1 MTGRYI
7 TLDKDDS
14 DEACSL
20 RYRRGV
26 GYRAA
31 HLRAPGPD
39 GARRR
44 GRGLQRRRRRACRQL
59 RGWLQV
65 TDIRQALSRERTRN
79 IAGAVVVAAIVAV
92 IIAESWSGLPVTGSV
107 ILGFLIT
114 GVALG
119 SIYGVAAQ
127 GLVVT
132 YSTSGVFNFAQGA
145 IGMFLAYVYWDF
157 RVDIGL
163 PTIVGILLTVLV
175 AAPLMGVLIERGIMR
190 YLTDSPIVAQLVVTI
205 GLMLGLMG
213 LAASLW
219 NPNTTH
225 TIPTFFGTSGFNI
238 GSTFLPYYR
247 LITIATGIAVGL
259 LLRFLLYHTRLGIAM
274 RAVVDNRDLTV
285 LNGARPASATMTA
298 WALGSSMA
306 ALAGIFLAE
315 ELSTLDPGTLTL
327 FIVDAF
333 AAAII
338 ARLRS
343 LPMAYVGGLIIGLT
357 LSFQESFLN
366 WSGRWTSAASAIPA
380 ALLFIA
386 VLFVKDARIK
396 GRSKPRQMADRIP
409 STRNALLGFA
419 ALIVVCAIFAA
430 TLSRTNQREVT
441 LIVLTAFVLLSL
453 VPLTGWANQISL
465 AQITLVGCGAFAM
478 VEWGFNGNVLSL
490 LIAAAFAVPIG
501 VIMAGPAIRLQGIYL
516 ALATMAFARLA
527 EFLFFDQPHVF
538 GNGNRPVPNL
548 SVFGLQVENPF
559 HFLGIS
565 FAQDAGFLIFAAILF
580 SVVGLI
586 VIAVQRRSFGRRLV
600 ALRDSPD
607 AASMLGMSLTLTK
620 LGVFMFS
627 AAIAGLAGGLFAFYY
642 TSVGTTDF
650 QLTAGLPYLL
660 LLVVGGASVVGG
672 AVVGAIFLVQF
683 AWLNQAFPDNTF
695 LTWFA
700 NLGPGLIGIGIGRNP
715 EGIWEHEVQNVAKL
729 RRRLGL
735 GKPAAET
742 VAAATGLSEARER
755 TRLPSPAARVNTD
768 RPAVE
773 LQDVSVRFG
782 GLLAVN
788 NVSIDLQDGQIIGL
802 IGPNGAGKTTLF
814 NVATGM
820 QEPNAGRVIVDGKDV
835 TGARPHQFARLG
847 LARTFQRLEVF
858 GSLSVRDNIRVAAD
872 LHRRRWARSGAG
884 SPDVITETII
894 EHLGLQAVADTR
906 TELLPTGT
914 ARLVE
919 VARALATQP
928 RVLLLDEPSSG
939 LSASETETFATLLRG
954 LASTGIAILVVE
966 HDMGFIMNLCHHIVV
981 LDAGQ
986 VIATG
991 TPAEVQTDP
1000 KVLEAYLGTGAE
1012 AERSPA
1018 LDGAVADGA
1027 AAAEPNGI
1035 RPVARVTE
1043 PAGPAQSRSA
1053 QPGPEADRPVAL
1065 QLDGVFAGY
1074 GGIDVLE
1081 DISLTVRAG
1090 QVCAVLGPNGAGKST
1105 ALKVLSGQLAPTKGT
1120 ASINGQPI
1128 AGVPTE
1134 RLVRGGLCVIPE
1146 GRGVFPNLTVTENL
1160 KMGSFAGTSYADIL
1174 ERSFQHFPRLAE
1186 RRTQLAGKLSG
1197 GEQQMLSMARAL
1209 AVNPSILL
1217 IDELSM
1223 GLAPKIVE
1231 ELYEVLAGIARQGL
1245 TILVVEQFA
1254 AEVLKVA
1261 DSGALLING
1270 RITYHGAPD
1279 VVGDMISSAYLGG
1292 EHAAPAPERVR
1303 EASGPVT
1310 AS

>member
-1 MTGRYI
+1 M
-7 TLDKDDS
+7 
-14 DEACSL
+14 
-20 RYRRGV
+20 
-26 GYRAA
+26 
-31 HLRAPGPD
+31 
-39 GARRR
+39 
-44 GRGLQRRRRRACRQL
+44 
-59 RGWLQV
+59 
-65 TDIRQALSRERTRN
+65 TDIRQALSRERTRTY
-79 IAGAVVVAAIVAV
+79 AGALVVAAIVAV
-92 IIAESWSGLPVTGSV
+92 IIQQSWSGLPVTGSS
-107 ILGFLIT
+107 ILGFILT
-114 GVALG
+114 GIALG

-132 YSTSGVFNFAQGA
+132 YATSGVFNFAQGA
-145 IGMFLAYVYWDF
+145 IGMFLAFVYWEF

-175 AAPLMGVLIERGIMR
+175 AAPIMGVLIERGIMR

-213 LAASLW
+213 LAASVW
-219 NPNTTH
+219 NPNTSH
-225 TIPTFFGTSGFNI
+225 TIPTFFGSSGFNI

-247 LITIATGIAVGL
+247 VVTIATGIAVGL
-259 LLRFLLYHTRLGIAM
+259 LLRFLLYYTRLGVTM
-274 RAVVDNRDLTV
+274 RAVVDNRELTV

-306 ALAGIFLAE
+306 ALAGIFLSE

-357 LSFQESFLN
+357 ISFQENFLS
-366 WSGRWTSAASAIPA
+366 WTGRWTSAPQAIPA

-396 GRSKPRQMADRIP
+396 GRSKPRKTADRIP
-409 STRNALLGFA
+409 ATRNALLGFA
-419 ALIVVCAIFAA
+419 ALIVIAAVCAA
-430 TLSRTNQREVT
+430 TLDRTNLRMVT
-441 LIVLTAFVLLSL
+441 LIVLTAFVMLSL

-465 AQITLVGCGAFAM
+465 AQITLVGFGAFAM
-478 VEWGFNGNVLSL
+478 VEWGFNGNVLGL
-490 LIAAAFAVPIG
+490 LIAAAFTVPVG
-501 VIMAGPAIRLQGIYL
+501 MIMAGPAIRLQGIYL

-538 GNGNRPVPNL
+538 GNGNLQVPPL

-559 HFLGIS
+559 SFLGIS
-565 FAQDAGFLIFAAILF
+565 FAQGAGFLIFTTIMF

-627 AAIAGLAGGLFAFYY
+627 AAIGLAGGLFAFYY

-660 LLVVGGASVVGG
+660 LLVVGGVSVVGG
-672 AVVGAIFLVQF
+672 AVVGAILLVQF

-700 NLGPGLIGIGIGRNP
+700 NLGPGLIGIGVGRNP
-715 EGIWEHEVQNVAKL
+715 EGIWEHEVQNIAKL
-729 RRRLGL
+729 RRRLTGA
-735 GKPAAET
+735 KPAPERAAET
-742 VAAATGLSEARER
+742 TGLSEVREL
-755 TRLPSPAARVNTD
+755 TRLPAPAARANTD

-773 LQDVSVRFG
+773 LRDVSVRFG

-788 NVSIDLQDGQIIGL
+788 KVSLDLQDGQIIGL

-820 QEPNAGRVIVDGKDV
+820 QEPNQGRIFVDGRDV
-835 TGARPHQFARLG
+835 TGARPNQFARLG

-872 LHRRRWARSGAG
+872 LHRRRWARTGAG
-884 SPDVITETII
+884 RPDVIAETII

-906 TELLPTGT
+906 AELLPTGT

-939 LSASETETFATLLRG
+939 LSASETETFAALLRG

-991 TPAEVQTDP
+991 TPAEVQVDP
-1000 KVLEAYLGTGAE
+1000 RVLEAYLGTGGEE
-1012 AERSPA
+1012 AGRPA
-1018 LDGAVADGA
+1018 LAEGTVAS
-1027 AAAEPNGI
+1027 EPAGT
-1035 RPVARVTE
+1035 RPVALVTE
-1043 PAGPAQSRSA
+1043 PAGTARSRGQRRTCLSRS
-1053 QPGPEADRPVAL
+1053 R
-1065 QLDGVFAGY
+1065 
-1074 GGIDVLE
+1074 
-1081 DISLTVRAG
+1081 
-1090 QVCAVLGPNGAGKST
+1090 ST
-1105 ALKVLSGQLAPTKGT
+1105 ACPRAT
-1120 ASINGQPI
+1120 AAS
-1128 AGVPTE
+1128 T
-1134 RLVRGGLCVIPE
+1134 CC
-1146 GRGVFPNLTVTENL
+1146 
-1160 KMGSFAGTSYADIL
+1160 GTSA
-1174 ERSFQHFPRLAE
+1174 
-1186 RRTQLAGKLSG
+1186 
-1197 GEQQMLSMARAL
+1197 
-1209 AVNPSILL
+1209 
-1217 IDELSM
+1217 
-1223 GLAPKIVE
+1223 
-1231 ELYEVLAGIARQGL
+1231 
-1245 TILVVEQFA
+1245 
-1254 AEVLKVA
+1254 
-1261 DSGALLING
+1261 
-1270 RITYHGAPD
+1270 
-1279 VVGDMISSAYLGG
+1279 
-1292 EHAAPAPERVR
+1292 
-1303 EASGPVT
+1303 
-1310 AS
+1310 

>member
-1 MTGRYI
+1 M
-7 TLDKDDS
+7 
-14 DEACSL
+14 
-20 RYRRGV
+20 
-26 GYRAA
+26 
-31 HLRAPGPD
+31 
-39 GARRR
+39 
-44 GRGLQRRRRRACRQL
+44 
-59 RGWLQV
+59 
-65 TDIRQALSRERTRN
+65 TDIRQVLFRERTRN
-79 IAGAVVVAAIVAV
+79 IAGVVIVAAIVAV
-92 IIAESWSGLPVTGSV
+92 IIQQSWSGLPVTGSS
-107 ILGFLIT
+107 ILGFVIT

-132 YSTSGVFNFAQGA
+132 YATSGVFNFAQGA
-145 IGMFLAYVYWDF
+145 IGMFLAFVYWEF

-190 YLTDSPIVAQLVVTI
+190 FLTNSPIVAQLVVTI
-205 GLMLGLMG
+205 GLMVGLMG
-213 LAASLW
+213 LAASVW
-219 NPNTTH
+219 NPITPH
-225 TIPTFFGTSGFNI
+225 TIPTFFGTSGFHI
-238 GSTFLPYYR
+238 GSTFMPYYR
-247 LITIATGIAVGL
+247 VVTIATGIAIGL
-259 LLRFLLYHTRLGIAM
+259 LLRFLLYHTRLGITM

-306 ALAGIFLAE
+306 ALAGIFLSE
-315 ELSTLDPGTLTL
+315 ELSALDPSTLTL

-357 LSFQESFLN
+357 LSFQENFLS
-366 WSGRWTSAASAIPA
+366 WTGRWTSAPQAIPA

-386 VLFVKDARIK
+386 VLFIKDARIK
-396 GRSKPRQMADRIP
+396 GRSKPRQTADRIP
-409 STRNALLGFA
+409 STRNTLLGFG
-419 ALIVVCAIFAA
+419 ALILICVVCAA
-430 TLSRTNQREVT
+430 TLSRPNLREVI
-441 LIVLTAFVLLSL
+441 LIVLTAFVMLSL

-490 LIAAAFAVPIG
+490 LVAAAFAVPIG
-501 VIMAGPAIRLQGIYL
+501 MIMAGPAIRLQGIYL

-527 EFLFFDQPHVF
+527 EFLFFDQPTVF
-538 GNGNRPVPNL
+538 GNGNRQVTPL
-548 SVFGLQVENPF
+548 SVFGLHVQNPF

-580 SVVGLI
+580 SIVGLI
-586 VIAVQRRSFGRRLV
+586 VIAVQRRAFGRRLV

-642 TSVGTTDF
+642 SSVGTSDF
-650 QLTAGLPYLL
+650 QLTVGLPYLL
-660 LLVVGGASVVGG
+660 LLVVGGVSVVGG
-672 AVVGAIFLVQF
+672 TVVGGIILVQF
-683 AWLNQAFPDNTF
+683 AWFNQAFPDNTF
-695 LTWFA
+695 LTWFS
-700 NLGPGLIGIGIGRNP
+700 NLGPGLMGIGIGTNP
-715 EGIWEHEVQNVAKL
+715 DGVWEQNVQSVAKL
-729 RRRLGL
+729 RNRLRGR
-735 GKPAAET
+735 GQAVQPGTAAKPT
-742 VAAATGLSEARER
+742 LSEVREL
-755 TRLPSPAARVNTD
+755 TRLPSPAPRANTD
-768 RPAVE
+768 RPAAE
-773 LQDVSVRFG
+773 LRDVTVRFG
-782 GLLAVN
+782 GLTAVSK
-788 NVSIDLQDGQIIGL
+788 VSLDLQDGQIIGL

-820 QEPNAGRVIVDGKDV
+820 QEPNAGRILVDGKDV

-858 GSLSVRDNIRVAAD
+858 GSLTVRDNIRVAAE
-872 LHRRRWARSGAG
+872 LHRRRWARTGAG
-884 SPDVITETII
+884 RPDVITETII
-894 EHLGLQAVADTR
+894 EHLGLQAVASTR
-906 TELLPTGT
+906 AELLPTGT

-991 TPAEVQTDP
+991 TPAEVQADP
-1000 KVLEAYLGTGAE
+1000 KVLEAYLGTGAGE
-1012 AERSPA
+1012 AAPLSAAGGATAPA
-1018 LDGAVADGA
+1018 A
-1027 AAAEPNGI
+1027 
-1035 RPVARVTE
+1035 RPVALVTE
-1043 PAGPAQSRSA
+1043 PARPAEGR
-1053 QPGPEADRPVAL
+1053 PEPDVPAAI
-1065 QLDGVFAGY
+1065 QLDGVSAGY
-1074 GGIDVLE
+1074 GGIDVLQ
-1081 DISLTVRAG
+1081 DISLTVPAG
-1090 QVCAVLGPNGAGKST
+1090 GVCAVLGPNGAGKST
-1105 ALKVLSGQLAPTKGT
+1105 ALKVMSGQLTPTKGT
-1120 ASINGQPI
+1120 ASIHGRPI
-1128 AGVPTE
+1128 TGVPTE
-1134 RLVRGGLCVIPE
+1134 RLVRDGLCVVPE
-1146 GRGVFPNLTVTENL
+1146 GRGIFPNLTVTENL
-1160 KMGSFAGTSYADIL
+1160 KMATFAGASYNDIL
-1174 ERSFQHFPRLAE
+1174 EKSFAQFPRLAE
-1186 RRTQLAGKLSG
+1186 RRNQVAGKLSG
-1197 GEQQMLSMARAL
+1197 GEQQMVSMARAL
-1209 AVNPSILL
+1209 AVNPSVLL
-1217 IDELSM
+1217 VDELSM
-1223 GLAPKIVE
+1223 GLAPKVVE

-1270 RITYHGAPD
+1270 RITYHGTPD
-1279 VVGDMISSAYLGG
+1279 VVGDMVSSAYLGG
-1292 EHAAPAPERVR
+1292 EHAASAPAPERVL
-1303 EASGPVT
+1303 EGQ
-1310 AS
+1310 

>member
-1 MTGRYI
+1 
-7 TLDKDDS
+7 
-14 DEACSL
+14 
-20 RYRRGV
+20 
-26 GYRAA
+26 
-31 HLRAPGPD
+31 
-39 GARRR
+39 
-44 GRGLQRRRRRACRQL
+44 
-59 RGWLQV
+59 V
-65 TDIRQALSRERTRN
+65 TDIRQVLSRERTRTV
-79 IAGAVVVAAIVAV
+79 AGALVVAAIVAV
-92 IIAESWSGLPVTGSV
+92 IIQQSWSGLPVTGSS

-132 YSTSGVFNFAQGA
+132 YATSGVFNFAQGA
-145 IGMFLAYVYWDF
+145 IGMFLAFVYWEF

-175 AAPLMGVLIERGIMR
+175 AAPLMGILIERGIMR
-190 YLTDSPIVAQLVVTI
+190 YLTNSPIVAQLVVTI
-205 GLMLGLMG
+205 GLMLALMG
-213 LAASLW
+213 LAASIW
-219 NPNTTH
+219 NPNTPH

-238 GSTFLPYYR
+238 GSTFMPYYR
-247 LITIATGIAVGL
+247 VVTIATGIAIGL
-259 LLRFLLYHTRLGIAM
+259 LLRFLLYHTRLGITM

-315 ELSTLDPGTLTL
+315 ELSALDPSTLTL

-357 LSFQESFLN
+357 LSFQENFLS
-366 WSGRWTSAASAIPA
+366 WTGRWTSAPQAIPA

-386 VLFVKDARIK
+386 VLFIKDTRIK
-396 GRSKPRQMADRIP
+396 GRSKPRQTADRIP
-409 STRNALLGFA
+409 STRNALLGFGVLIA
-419 ALIVVCAIFAA
+419 IALVLSA
-430 TLSRTNQREVT
+430 TLGRTNLREVI
-441 LIVLTAFVLLSL
+441 LIVLSAFVMLSL

-478 VEWGFNGNVLSL
+478 VEWGFNGNVLGL
-490 LIAAAFAVPIG
+490 LVAAAFAVPSG
-501 VIMAGPAIRLQGIYL
+501 LIMAGPAIRLQGIYL

-527 EFLFFDQPHVF
+527 EFLFFDQPTVF
-538 GNGNRPVPNL
+538 GNGNRQVPSL

-559 HFLGIS
+559 HFIGIS
-565 FAQDAGFLIFAAILF
+565 FAQGAGFLIFVTIMF
-580 SVVGLI
+580 SIVGMI
-586 VIAVQRRSFGRRLV
+586 VILVQGRSFGRRLV

-620 LGVFMFS
+620 MGVFMFS
-627 AAIAGLAGGLFAFYY
+627 AAIAGLAGGLFAIYY
-642 TSVGTTDF
+642 GSVGTSDF
-650 QLTAGLPYLL
+650 QLTVGLPYVL

-672 AVVGAIFLVQF
+672 TIVGGILLVQF
-683 AWLNQAFPDNTF
+683 SWLNQAFPDNTF

-700 NLGPGLIGIGIGRNP
+700 NLGPGLMGIGIGQHP
-715 EGIWEHEVQNVAKL
+715 EGLWEQSVQGISRLL
-729 RRRLGL
+729 RRLAGRAKTSQAGPRRTA
-735 GKPAAET
+735 GSPT
-742 VAAATGLSEARER
+742 LSEVREL
-755 TRLPSPAARVNTD
+755 TRLPSPVPRSAPD
-768 RPAVE
+768 RPAAE
-773 LQDVSVRFG
+773 LRDVTVRFG
-782 GLLAVN
+782 GLTAVN
-788 NVSIDLQDGQIIGL
+788 KVSLDLRDGQIIGL

-820 QEPNAGRVIVDGKDV
+820 QEPNQGRIFVDGKDV

-872 LHRRRWARSGAG
+872 LHRRRWARTGAG
-884 SPDVITETII
+884 SPGAITDTII

-939 LSASETETFATLLRG
+939 LSASETDTFATLLRG

-966 HDMGFIMNLCHHIVV
+966 HDMGFIMNLCDHIVV
-981 LDAGQ
+981 LDAGS

-991 TPAEVQTDP
+991 TPAYVQSDP

-1012 AERSPA
+1012 EAARPSAAGGTPA
-1018 LDGAVADGA
+1018 AVPVGAG
-1027 AAAEPNGI
+1027 
-1035 RPVARVTE
+1035 PVALVTE
-1043 PAGPAQSRSA
+1043 PAGPPAVR
-1053 QPGPEADRPVAL
+1053 PESDRPAAV
-1065 QLDGVFAGY
+1065 QLDGVSAGY
-1074 GGIDVLE
+1074 GGIDVLQ
-1081 DISLTVRAG
+1081 DISLTVRSG
-1090 QVCAVLGPNGAGKST
+1090 EVCAVLGPNGAGKST
-1105 ALKVLSGQLAPTKGT
+1105 ALKVMSGQLATTKGT

-1128 AGVPTE
+1128 TGVATG
-1134 RLVRGGLCVIPE
+1134 RLVRGGLCVVPE
-1146 GRGVFPNLTVTENL
+1146 GRGIFPNLTVTENL
-1160 KMGSFAGTSYADIL
+1160 KMASFSGASYSDIL
-1174 ERSFQHFPRLAE
+1174 EKSFAQFPRLAE
-1186 RRTQLAGKLSG
+1186 RRNQLAGKLSG
-1197 GEQQMLSMARAL
+1197 GEQQMVSMARAI
-1209 AVNPSILL
+1209 AVNPSVLL
-1217 IDELSM
+1217 VDELSM
-1223 GLAPKIVE
+1223 GLAPKVVE

-1292 EHAAPAPERVR
+1292 EHGAPAPAPQRVL
-1303 EASGPVT
+1303 EGQ
-1310 AS
+1310 

>member
-1 MTGRYI
+1 
-7 TLDKDDS
+7 
-14 DEACSL
+14 
-20 RYRRGV
+20 
-26 GYRAA
+26 
-31 HLRAPGPD
+31 
-39 GARRR
+39 
-44 GRGLQRRRRRACRQL
+44 
-59 RGWLQV
+59 V

-107 ILGFLIT
+107 ILGFLLT

-132 YSTSGVFNFAQGA
+132 YATSGVFNFAQGA
-145 IGMFLAYVYWDF
+145 IGMFLAYVYWEF
-157 RVDIGL
+157 RTDIGL

-190 YLTDSPIVAQLVVTI
+190 FLTDSPIVAQLVVTI

-213 LAASLW
+213 LAASVW
-219 NPNTTH
+219 NPNTQH
-225 TIPTFFGTSGFNI
+225 IISPFFGSSGFNI

-247 LITIATGIAVGL
+247 LITILTGIAVAL
-259 LLRFLLYHTRLGIAM
+259 LLRFLLYHTRLGITM

-315 ELSTLDPGTLTL
+315 DLSTLDPGTLTL

-343 LPMAYVGGLIIGLT
+343 LPLAYAGGLIIGLT
-357 LSFQESFLN
+357 ISFQENFLN
-366 WSGRWTSAASAIPA
+366 WSGRWTSAAPAIPA

-396 GRSKPRQMADRIP
+396 GRPKPRKTADRIP

-419 ALIVVCAIFAA
+419 ALVVIAAVCAA
-430 TLSRTNQREVT
+430 TLDRTNMRMVT
-441 LIVLTAFVLLSL
+441 LIVLTAFVMLSL

-465 AQITLVGCGAFAM
+465 AQITLVGFGAFAM
-478 VEWGFNGNVLSL
+478 VEWGFNGNVLGL
-490 LIAAAFAVPIG
+490 LIAAALTVPVG
-501 VIMAGPAIRLQGIYL
+501 MIMAGPAIRLQGIYL

-538 GNGNRPVPNL
+538 GNGNLPVPPL
-548 SVFGLQVENPF
+548 SVFGLHVENPF
-559 HFLGIS
+559 SFLGIS
-565 FAQDAGFLIFAAILF
+565 FAQGAGFLIFAAILF

-620 LGVFMFS
+620 LGVFAFS

-642 TSVGTTDF
+642 TSVGTTSF

-660 LLVVGGASVVGG
+660 LLVVGGVSVVGG
-672 AVVGAIFLVQF
+672 TVVGAIFLVQF
-683 AWLNQAFPDNTF
+683 LWFNTAFPDNTF

-700 NLGPGLIGIGIGRNP
+700 NLGPGLIGIGVGRNP

-729 RRRLGL
+729 RRKLGL

-742 VAAATGLSEARER
+742 VAETTGLSAVREQ
-755 TRLPSPAARVNTD
+755 TRLPAPAARVNTD
-768 RPAVE
+768 QPAVE

-788 NVSIDLQDGQIIGL
+788 NVSLDLQDGQIIGL

-872 LHRRRWARSGAG
+872 LHRRRWARTGAG

-894 EHLGLQAVADTR
+894 EHLGLQEVADTR

-939 LSASETETFATLLRG
+939 LSAAETETFANLLRG

-1000 KVLEAYLGTGAE
+1000 KVLEAYLGTG
-1012 AERSPA
+1012 
-1018 LDGAVADGA
+1018 D
-1027 AAAEPNGI
+1027 AAAEPAGA
-1035 RPVARVTE
+1035 RPVAQVTE
-1043 PAGPAQSRSA
+1043 PAGSRAAQSAQSPSA
-1053 QPGPEADRPVAL
+1053 ADAPVVL
-1065 QLDGVFAGY
+1065 QLDGVSAGY
-1074 GGIDVLE
+1074 GGIDVLH

-1090 QVCAVLGPNGAGKST
+1090 EVCAVLGPNGAGKST
-1105 ALKVLSGQLAPTKGT
+1105 ALKVLSGQLASPTGT
-1120 ASINGQPI
+1120 ASINGHSI
-1128 AGVPTE
+1128 GGVPTE

-1174 ERSFQHFPRLAE
+1174 ERSFQYFPRLAE

-1209 AVNPSILL
+1209 SVNPSILL
-1217 IDELSM
+1217 VDELSM

-1231 ELYEVLAGIARQGL
+1231 ELYEVLAGIASQGL

-1261 DSGALLING
+1261 SSGALLING

-1292 EHAAPAPERVR
+1292 EHAPPAPERVR

-1310 AS
+1310 AN

>member
-1 MTGRYI
+1 M
-7 TLDKDDS
+7 
-14 DEACSL
+14 
-20 RYRRGV
+20 
-26 GYRAA
+26 
-31 HLRAPGPD
+31 
-39 GARRR
+39 
-44 GRGLQRRRRRACRQL
+44 
-59 RGWLQV
+59 
-65 TDIRQALSRERTRN
+65 TDIRQMVSRERTRT
-79 IAGAVVVAAIVAV
+79 IAGAVVVAALVAV
-92 IIAESWSGLPVTGSV
+92 IIDQSWSGLPITGST
-107 ILGFLIT
+107 IIGFLIT
-114 GVALG
+114 ALALG

-132 YSTSGVFNFAQGA
+132 YATSGVFNFAQGA
-145 IGMFLAYVYWDF
+145 IGMFLAFVYWQL

-190 YLTDSPIVAQLVVTI
+190 FLTDAPIVAQLVVTI

-213 LAASLW
+213 LAGSIW
-219 NPNTTH
+219 NPNSSVQRV
-225 TIPTFFGTSGFNI
+225 IPTFFGVSGFNI
-238 GSTFLPYYR
+238 DGTFLPYYR
-247 LITIATGIAVGL
+247 VVTIGTGIAVGL
-259 LLRFLLYHTRLGIAM
+259 LLRFLLYHTRLGITM

-315 ELSTLDPGTLTL
+315 ELSALDPSTLTL

-357 LSFQESFLN
+357 LSFQETFLS
-366 WSGRWTSAASAIPA
+366 WSGRWTSAPQAIPA

-386 VLFVKDARIK
+386 VLFIKDARIK
-396 GRSKPRQMADRIP
+396 GRSKPSLTAERIP
-409 STRNALLGFA
+409 SNRNAILGFA
-419 ALIVVCAIFAA
+419 LLIVVALVCAA
-430 TLSRTNQREVT
+430 TLGQLNLRQVI
-441 LIVLTAFVLLSL
+441 LIVLTAFVMLSL

-478 VEWGFNGNVLSL
+478 VQWGFNGNVLGL
-490 LIAAAFAVPIG
+490 LVAAAFAVPIG
-501 VIMAGPAIRLQGIYL
+501 LIMAGPAIRLQGIYL
-516 ALATMAFARLA
+516 ALATMAFARMA
-527 EFLFFDQPHVF
+527 EFLFFDQPAVF
-538 GNGNRPVPNL
+538 GNGNLQVPNL

-559 HFLGIS
+559 SFLGIS
-565 FAQDAGFLIFAAILF
+565 FAKDAGFLIFVTILF
-580 SVVGLI
+580 SIVGMI
-586 VIAVQRRSFGRRLV
+586 VILVQRRSFGRRLV

-607 AASMLGMSLTLTK
+607 AASMLGMNLTLTK

-627 AAIAGLAGGLFAFYY
+627 AAIAGLAGGLFAIYY
-642 TSVGTTDF
+642 GTIGTTDF
-650 QLTAGLPYLL
+650 QLIDGLPYVL

-672 AVVGAIFLVQF
+672 TVIGAILLVQF

-695 LTWFA
+695 LTWFSA
-700 NLGPGLIGIGIGRNP
+700 LGPGLIGIGIGRNP
-715 EGIWEHEVQNVAKL
+715 EGLWEHALGGINNL
-729 RRRLGL
+729 GRRIGL
-735 GKPAAET
+735 GGPAGTEPT
-742 VAAATGLSEARER
+742 SAAPALSPAREL
-755 TRLPSPAARVNTD
+755 TRLPSPAPRTATD

-773 LQDVSVRFG
+773 LRDITVRFG

-788 NVSIDLQDGQIIGL
+788 KVSLDLQDGQIIGL

-820 QEPNAGRVIVDGKDV
+820 QEPNEGRILVDGRDV

-858 GSLSVRDNIRVAAD
+858 GSLTVRDNIRVAAQ
-872 LHRRRWARSGAG
+872 LHRRRWARTGAG

-894 EHLGLQAVADTR
+894 EHLGLQAVASTR
-906 TELLPTGT
+906 AELLSTGT

-939 LSASETETFATLLRG
+939 LSAAETETFAALLRG
-954 LASTGIAILVVE
+954 LATTGIAILVVE

-1012 AERSPA
+1012 KAEPA
-1018 LDGAVADGA
+1018 AVAA
-1027 AAAEPNGI
+1027 
-1035 RPVARVTE
+1035 
-1043 PAGPAQSRSA
+1043 PAGS
-1053 QPGPEADRPVAL
+1053 RPVAL
-1065 QLDGVFAGY
+1065 VTEPSAPPQPQPEADHAVAVQLDGVSAGY
-1074 GGIDVLE
+1074 GGIDVLQ

-1090 QVCAVLGPNGAGKST
+1090 EVCAVLGPNGAGKST
-1105 ALKVLSGQLAPTKGT
+1105 TLKVISGQLAASAGT
-1120 ASINGQPI
+1120 VSLNGRSI
-1128 AGVPTE
+1128 AGVATE
-1134 RLVRGGLCVIPE
+1134 RLVRDGLCVVPE

-1160 KMGSFAGTSYADIL
+1160 KMASFAGTGYTEIL
-1174 ERSFQHFPRLAE
+1174 EKSFQHFPRLAE
-1186 RRTQLAGKLSG
+1186 RRNQLAGKLSG

-1209 AVNPSILL
+1209 AVNPSVLL
-1217 IDELSM
+1217 VDELSM

-1231 ELYEVLAGIARQGL
+1231 ELYEVLAGIARAGL

-1292 EHAAPAPERVR
+1292 EHGAPEPVPERVR
-1303 EASGPVT
+1303 EASGPLS

>member
-1 MTGRYI
+1 M
-7 TLDKDDS
+7 
-14 DEACSL
+14 
-20 RYRRGV
+20 
-26 GYRAA
+26 
-31 HLRAPGPD
+31 
-39 GARRR
+39 
-44 GRGLQRRRRRACRQL
+44 
-59 RGWLQV
+59 
-65 TDIRQALSRERTRN
+65 TDIRQVLSRGRTRN
-79 IAGAVVVAAIVAV
+79 IAGAAVVAAIVAV
-92 IIAESWSGLPVTGSV
+92 IIQQSWSGLPVTGSS

-132 YSTSGVFNFAQGA
+132 YATSGVFNFAQGA
-145 IGMFLAYVYWDF
+145 IGMFLAYVYWEF

-190 YLTDSPIVAQLVVTI
+190 FVTDSPIVAQLVVTI

-213 LAASLW
+213 VAASVW
-219 NPNTTH
+219 NPNSTTQRV
-225 TIPTFFGTSGFNI
+225 IPTFFGTSGFNI

-247 LITIATGIAVGL
+247 VVTIATGIAIGL
-259 LLRFLLYHTRLGIAM
+259 VLRFLLYHTRLGITM
-274 RAVVDNRDLTV
+274 RAVVDNRELTV

-306 ALAGIFLAE
+306 ALAGIFLSE
-315 ELSTLDPGTLTL
+315 ELSALDPSTLTL

-357 LSFQESFLN
+357 LSFQENFLS
-366 WSGRWTSAASAIPA
+366 WTGRWTSAPQAIPA

-396 GRSKPRQMADRIP
+396 GRSKPRQTADRIP
-409 STRNALLGFA
+409 STRNTLLGFA
-419 ALIVVCAIFAA
+419 ALIVICVICAG
-430 TLSRTNQREVT
+430 TLSRPNLREVT
-441 LIVLTAFVLLSL
+441 LIVLTAFVMLSL

-478 VEWGFNGNVLSL
+478 VEWGFNGNVLGL
-490 LIAAAFAVPIG
+490 LVAAAFAVPIG
-501 VIMAGPAIRLQGIYL
+501 MIMAGPAIRLQGIYL

-527 EFLFFDQPHVF
+527 EFLFFDQPAVF
-538 GNGNRPVPNL
+538 GNGNRQVPSL

-580 SVVGLI
+580 SIVGLI
-586 VIAVQRRSFGRRLV
+586 VIAVQRRAFGRRLV

-627 AAIAGLAGGLFAFYY
+627 AAIAGLAGGLFAIYY
-642 TSVGTTDF
+642 SSVGTSDF
-650 QLTAGLPYLL
+650 QLTVGLPYLL
-660 LLVVGGASVVGG
+660 LAVVGGVSVVGG
-672 AVVGAIFLVQF
+672 TVVGGILLVQF
-683 AWLNQAFPDNTF
+683 AWFNQAFPDNTF
-695 LTWFA
+695 LTWFS
-700 NLGPGLIGIGIGRNP
+700 NVGPGLMGIGIGQNP
-715 EGIWEHEVQNVAKL
+715 EGLWEHNVQNIVKL
-729 RRRLGL
+729 RNRITGS
-735 GKPAAET
+735 KPAAAPAGDKPT
-742 VAAATGLSEARER
+742 LTQVREL
-755 TRLPSPAARVNTD
+755 TRLPSPAPRANAD
-768 RPAVE
+768 RPPVE
-773 LQDVSVRFG
+773 LRDISVRFG

-788 NVSIDLQDGQIIGL
+788 KVSLDLHDGQIIGL

-820 QEPNAGRVIVDGKDV
+820 QEPNQGRIFVDGRDV

-858 GSLSVRDNIRVAAD
+858 GSLTVRDNIRVAAE
-872 LHRRRWARSGAG
+872 LHRRRWARTGAG
-884 SPDVITETII
+884 RPDVITETII
-894 EHLGLQAVADTR
+894 EHLGLQAVASTR
-906 TELLPTGT
+906 AELLPTGT

-991 TPAEVQTDP
+991 TPAEVQADP

-1012 AERSPA
+1012 EAARPA
-1018 LDGAVADGA
+1018 ADGA
-1027 AAAEPNGI
+1027 PA
-1035 RPVARVTE
+1035 RPMAVITE
-1043 PAGPAQSRSA
+1043 PARPAK
-1053 QPGPEADRPVAL
+1053 PGPQSDAPAAI
-1065 QLDGVFAGY
+1065 QLDGVCAGY
-1074 GGIDVLE
+1074 GGIDVLQ

-1090 QVCAVLGPNGAGKST
+1090 EVCAVLGPNGAGKST
-1105 ALKVLSGQLAPTKGT
+1105 ALKVMSGQLTPTKGT
-1120 ASINGQPI
+1120 ASVNGRPI

-1134 RLVRGGLCVIPE
+1134 RLVRGGLCVVPE
-1146 GRGVFPNLTVTENL
+1146 GRGIFPNLTVTENL
-1160 KMGSFAGTSYADIL
+1160 KMASFAGASYSDIL
-1174 ERSFQHFPRLAE
+1174 ERSFAQFPRLAE
-1186 RRTQLAGKLSG
+1186 RRGQLAGKLSG
-1197 GEQQMLSMARAL
+1197 GEQQMVSMARAL

-1217 IDELSM
+1217 VDELSM
-1223 GLAPKIVE
+1223 GLAPKVVE

-1279 VVGDMISSAYLGG
+1279 VVGDMVSSAYLGG
-1292 EHAAPAPERVR
+1292 EHAAPAPAPQRVL
-1303 EASGPVT
+1303 EGQ
-1310 AS
+1310 

>member
-1 MTGRYI
+1 VTGF
-7 TLDKDDS
+7 
-14 DEACSL
+14 
-20 RYRRGV
+20 
-26 GYRAA
+26 
-31 HLRAPGPD
+31 
-39 GARRR
+39 
-44 GRGLQRRRRRACRQL
+44 RQ
-59 RGWLQV
+59 V
-65 TDIRQALSRERTRN
+65 ISRERTRN

-92 IIAESWSGLPVTGSV
+92 IIDQSWSGLPVTGSS

-132 YSTSGVFNFAQGA
+132 YATSGVFNFAQGA
-145 IGMFLAYVYWDF
+145 IGMFLAFVYWEF

-190 YLTDSPIVAQLVVTI
+190 FLTDSPIVAQLVVTI

-213 LAASLW
+213 VAASVW
-219 NPNTTH
+219 NPNSTTQR

-247 LITIATGIAVGL
+247 VVTIATGIAIGL
-259 LLRFLLYHTRLGIAM
+259 LLRFLLYHTRLGITM

-306 ALAGIFLAE
+306 ALAGIFLSE
-315 ELSTLDPGTLTL
+315 ELSALDPSTLTL

-357 LSFQESFLN
+357 LSFQENFLS
-366 WSGRWTSAASAIPA
+366 WTGRWTSASQAIPA
-380 ALLFIA
+380 AILFIA

-396 GRSKPRQMADRIP
+396 GRSKPRQTADRIP

-419 ALIVVCAIFAA
+419 VLIVIALVCAG
-430 TLSRTNQREVT
+430 TLSRPNLREVI
-441 LIVLTAFVLLSL
+441 LIVLTAFVMLSL

-478 VEWGFNGNVLSL
+478 VEWGFNGNVLGL
-490 LIAAAFAVPIG
+490 LVAAAFAVPIG
-501 VIMAGPAIRLQGIYL
+501 MIMAGPAIRLQGIYL

-527 EFLFFDQPHVF
+527 EFLFFDQPKVF
-538 GNGNRPVPNL
+538 GNGSRQVPPL

-565 FAQDAGFLIFAAILF
+565 FAQDAGFLIFVAIMF
-580 SVVGLI
+580 SIVGLI

-642 TSVGTTDF
+642 SSVGTSDF
-650 QLTAGLPYLL
+650 QLTVGLPYLL
-660 LLVVGGASVVGG
+660 LAVVGGVSVVGG
-672 AVVGAIFLVQF
+672 TVVGGLLLVQF
-683 AWLNQAFPDNTF
+683 AWFNQAFPDNTF
-695 LTWFA
+695 LTWFS
-700 NLGPGLIGIGIGRNP
+700 NLGPGLMGIGIGQNP
-715 EGIWEHEVQNVAKL
+715 EGLWEHQVQNVVKL
-729 RRRLGL
+729 RDRIRGNRIR
-735 GKPAAET
+735 GGRPAPAQAADKPT
-742 VAAATGLSEARER
+742 LSEVREL
-755 TRLPSPAARVNTD
+755 TRLPSAAPRARTD

-773 LQDVSVRFG
+773 LRDVTVRFG
-782 GLLAVN
+782 GLTAVN
-788 NVSIDLQDGQIIGL
+788 KVGLDLQDGQIIGL

-820 QEPNAGRVIVDGKDV
+820 QEPNAGRIIVDGKDV

-858 GSLSVRDNIRVAAD
+858 GSLTVRDNIRVAAE
-872 LHRRRWARSGAG
+872 LHRRRWARTGAG
-884 SPDVITETII
+884 RPDVIAETII
-894 EHLGLQAVADTR
+894 EHLGLQAVASTR
-906 TELLPTGT
+906 AELLPTGT

-991 TPAEVQTDP
+991 TPAEVQADP
-1000 KVLEAYLGTGAE
+1000 KVLEAYLGTGANE
-1012 AERSPA
+1012 AARP
-1018 LDGAVADGA
+1018 ADGA
-1027 AAAEPNGI
+1027 APGA
-1035 RPVARVTE
+1035 RRVALVTE
-1043 PAGPAQSRSA
+1043 LVGPPSR
-1053 QPGPEADRPVAL
+1053 PESDRPIAV
-1065 QLDGVFAGY
+1065 QLDGVSAGY
-1074 GGIDVLE
+1074 GGIDVLR

-1090 QVCAVLGPNGAGKST
+1090 EVCAVLGPNGAGKST
-1105 ALKVLSGQLAPTKGT
+1105 ALKVMSGQVTATKGT
-1120 ASINGQPI
+1120 ASINGRPI

-1134 RLVRGGLCVIPE
+1134 RLVRGGLCVVPE
-1146 GRGVFPNLTVTENL
+1146 GRGIFPNLTVTENL
-1160 KMGSFAGTSYADIL
+1160 KMASFAGASYNDIL
-1174 ERSFQHFPRLAE
+1174 EKSFAQFPPLAE
-1186 RRTQLAGKLSG
+1186 RRNQLAGKLSG
-1197 GEQQMLSMARAL
+1197 GEQQMVSMARAL

-1217 IDELSM
+1217 VDELSM
-1223 GLAPKIVE
+1223 GLAPKVVE

-1292 EHAAPAPERVR
+1292 EHGAPAPAPQRVL
-1303 EASGPVT
+1303 EGQ
-1310 AS
+1310 

>member
-1 MTGRYI
+1 
-7 TLDKDDS
+7 
-14 DEACSL
+14 
-20 RYRRGV
+20 
-26 GYRAA
+26 
-31 HLRAPGPD
+31 
-39 GARRR
+39 
-44 GRGLQRRRRRACRQL
+44 
-59 RGWLQV
+59 V
-65 TDIRQALSRERTRN
+65 TDIRQVLSRQRTRN
-79 IAGAVVVAAIVAV
+79 IAGALVVAAIVAV
-92 IIAESWSGLPVTGSV
+92 IIDQSWSGLPVTGSS

-132 YSTSGVFNFAQGA
+132 YATSGVFNFAQGA
-145 IGMFLAYVYWDF
+145 IGMFLAFVYWEF
-157 RVDIGL
+157 RVQIGL

-190 YLTDSPIVAQLVVTI
+190 FLTDSPIVAQLVVTI

-213 LAASLW
+213 LAASIW
-219 NPNTTH
+219 NPNTSH

-238 GSTFLPYYR
+238 GSTFMPYYR
-247 LITIATGIAVGL
+247 VVTIATGIAIGL
-259 LLRFLLYHTRLGIAM
+259 LLRFLLYHTRLGITM

-315 ELSTLDPGTLTL
+315 ELSALDPSTLTL

-357 LSFQESFLN
+357 LSFQENFLS
-366 WSGRWTSAASAIPA
+366 WTGRWTSAPQAIPA

-386 VLFVKDARIK
+386 VLFIKDARIK
-396 GRSKPRQMADRIP
+396 GRSKPRRTADRIP
-409 STRNALLGFA
+409 STRNALLGFGVLILI
-419 ALIVVCAIFAA
+419 ALTCAG
-430 TLSRTNQREVT
+430 TLSRPNLREVI
-441 LIVLTAFVLLSL
+441 LIVLTAFVMLSL

-501 VIMAGPAIRLQGIYL
+501 LIMAGPAIRLQGIYL

-527 EFLFFDQPHVF
+527 EFLFFDQPKVF
-538 GNGNRPVPNL
+538 GNGNRQVTPL

-565 FAQDAGFLIFAAILF
+565 FAQDAGLLIFATILF
-580 SVVGLI
+580 SIVGMI
-586 VIAVQRRSFGRRLV
+586 VIAVQGRSFGRRLV

-627 AAIAGLAGGLFAFYY
+627 AAIAGLAGGLFAVYY
-642 TSVGTTDF
+642 SSVGTSDF
-650 QLTAGLPYLL
+650 QLTVGLPYVL

-672 AVVGAIFLVQF
+672 TIVGGILLVQF
-683 AWLNQAFPDNTF
+683 SWLNQAFPDNTF

-700 NLGPGLIGIGIGRNP
+700 NLGPGLMGIGIGQHP
-715 EGIWEHEVQNVAKL
+715 EGLWEQNVQSISKL
-729 RRRLGL
+729 GRRL
-735 GKPAAET
+735 
-742 VAAATGLSEARER
+742 TGRVKASQTGPQRTAGSPTLSEVREL
-755 TRLPSPAARVNTD
+755 TRLPSPAARTAPD

-773 LQDVSVRFG
+773 LRDVTVRFG
-782 GLLAVN
+782 GLTAVSK
-788 NVSIDLQDGQIIGL
+788 VSLDLVDGQIIGL

-820 QEPNAGRVIVDGKDV
+820 QEPNQGRIFVDGKDV

-858 GSLSVRDNIRVAAD
+858 GSLTVRDNIRVAAD
-872 LHRRRWARSGAG
+872 LHRRRWARTGAG
-884 SPDVITETII
+884 SPEVITETII
-894 EHLGLQAVADTR
+894 EHLGLQAVAETR

-939 LSASETETFATLLRG
+939 LSASETDTFAALLRG

-991 TPAEVQTDP
+991 TPAQVQTDP

-1012 AERSPA
+1012 AADRPLPA
-1018 LDGAVADGA
+1018 GA
-1027 AAAEPNGI
+1027 AAAAGRGP
-1035 RPVARVTE
+1035 RPVALVTE
-1043 PAGPAQSRSA
+1043 PAGPPAAES
-1053 QPGPEADRPVAL
+1053 GRPAAV

-1074 GGIDVLE
+1074 GGIDVLQ

-1090 QVCAVLGPNGAGKST
+1090 EVCAVLGPNGAGKST
-1105 ALKVLSGQLAPTKGT
+1105 ALKVMSGQLAASKGT

-1134 RLVRGGLCVIPE
+1134 RLVRGGLCVVPE

-1160 KMGSFAGTSYADIL
+1160 KMASFSGASYTDIL
-1174 ERSFQHFPRLAE
+1174 EKSFAQFPRLAE

-1209 AVNPSILL
+1209 AVNPSVLL
-1217 IDELSM
+1217 VDELSM

-1231 ELYEVLAGIARQGL
+1231 ELYEVLGGIARQGL

-1292 EHAAPAPERVR
+1292 DHAAPAAAKDRVL
-1303 EASGPVT
+1303 EGQ
-1310 AS
+1310 

>member
-1 MTGRYI
+1 M
-7 TLDKDDS
+7 
-14 DEACSL
+14 
-20 RYRRGV
+20 
-26 GYRAA
+26 
-31 HLRAPGPD
+31 
-39 GARRR
+39 
-44 GRGLQRRRRRACRQL
+44 
-59 RGWLQV
+59 
-65 TDIRQALSRERTRN
+65 TDIRQVLSRQRTRN
-79 IAGAVVVAAIVAV
+79 IAGALVVAAIVAV
-92 IIAESWSGLPVTGSV
+92 IIDQSWSGLPVTGSS

-132 YSTSGVFNFAQGA
+132 YATSGVFNFAQGA
-145 IGMFLAYVYWDF
+145 IGMFLAFVYWEF
-157 RVDIGL
+157 RVQIGL

-190 YLTDSPIVAQLVVTI
+190 FLTDSPIVAQLVVTI

-213 LAASLW
+213 LAASVW
-219 NPNTTH
+219 NPNSSTQRV
-225 TIPTFFGTSGFNI
+225 IPTFFGTSGFNI
-238 GSTFLPYYR
+238 GSTFMPYYR
-247 LITIATGIAVGL
+247 VVTIATGIAIGL
-259 LLRFLLYHTRLGIAM
+259 LLRFLLYHTRLGITM

-285 LNGARPASATMTA
+285 LNGARPASATMMA

-315 ELSTLDPGTLTL
+315 ELSALDPSTLTL

-357 LSFQESFLN
+357 LSFQENFLS
-366 WSGRWTSAASAIPA
+366 WTGRWTSAPQAIPA

-386 VLFVKDARIK
+386 VLFIKDARIK
-396 GRSKPRQMADRIP
+396 GRSKPRRTADRIP
-409 STRNALLGFA
+409 STRNALLGFGVLVLI
-419 ALIVVCAIFAA
+419 ALICAG
-430 TLSRTNQREVT
+430 TLSRPNLREVI
-441 LIVLTAFVLLSL
+441 LIVLTAFVMLSL

-478 VEWGFNGNVLSL
+478 VEWGFNGNALSL

-501 VIMAGPAIRLQGIYL
+501 LIMAGPAIRLQGIYL

-527 EFLFFDQPHVF
+527 EFLFFDQPKVF
-538 GNGNRPVPNL
+538 GNGNRQVPSL

-565 FAQDAGFLIFAAILF
+565 FAQDAGLLIFATILF
-580 SVVGLI
+580 SIVGMI
-586 VIAVQRRSFGRRLV
+586 VIAVQGRSFGRRLV

-627 AAIAGLAGGLFAFYY
+627 AAIAGLAGGLFAVYY
-642 TSVGTTDF
+642 SSVGTSDF
-650 QLTAGLPYLL
+650 QLTVGLPYVL

-672 AVVGAIFLVQF
+672 TIVGGILLVQF
-683 AWLNQAFPDNTF
+683 GWLNQAFPDNTF

-700 NLGPGLIGIGIGRNP
+700 NLGPGLMGIAIGQHP
-715 EGIWEHEVQNVAKL
+715 EGLWEQNVQGISKL
-729 RRRLGL
+729 GRRL
-735 GKPAAET
+735 
-742 VAAATGLSEARER
+742 TGRAKTSQAGPQRTAGSPTLSEVRAL
-755 TRLPSPAARVNTD
+755 TRLPSPAPRTAPD
-768 RPAVE
+768 RPAAE
-773 LQDVSVRFG
+773 LRDVTVRFG
-782 GLLAVN
+782 GLTAVSK
-788 NVSIDLQDGQIIGL
+788 VSLDLQDGQIIGL

-820 QEPNAGRVIVDGKDV
+820 QEPNQGRIFVDGKDV

-858 GSLSVRDNIRVAAD
+858 GSLTVRDNIRVAAD
-872 LHRRRWARSGAG
+872 LHRRRWARTGAG
-884 SPDVITETII
+884 SPEVITETII
-894 EHLGLQAVADTR
+894 EHLGLQAVAETR

-939 LSASETETFATLLRG
+939 LSASETDTFAVLLRG

-991 TPAEVQTDP
+991 APAQVQTDP

-1012 AERSPA
+1012 AADRPLPA
-1018 LDGAVADGA
+1018 DAA
-1027 AAAEPNGI
+1027 AAAERGQ
-1035 RPVARVTE
+1035 RPVALVTE
-1043 PAGPAQSRSA
+1043 PAGPPAAES
-1053 QPGPEADRPVAL
+1053 GRPVAV
-1065 QLDGVFAGY
+1065 QLDGVSAGY
-1074 GGIDVLE
+1074 GGIDVLQ

-1090 QVCAVLGPNGAGKST
+1090 EVCAVLGPNGAGKST
-1105 ALKVLSGQLAPTKGT
+1105 ALKVMSGQLTPTKGA

-1134 RLVRGGLCVIPE
+1134 RLVRGGLCVVPE

-1160 KMGSFAGTSYADIL
+1160 KMASFSGTSHADIL
-1174 ERSFQHFPRLAE
+1174 EKSFQFFPKLAE

-1217 IDELSM
+1217 VDELSM

-1231 ELYEVLAGIARQGL
+1231 ELYEVLGGIARQGL

-1270 RITYHGAPD
+1270 RITYQGAPD

-1292 EHAAPAPERVR
+1292 DHAAPVAAQDRVL
-1303 EASGPVT
+1303 EGQ
-1310 AS
+1310 

>member
-1 MTGRYI
+1 M
-7 TLDKDDS
+7 
-14 DEACSL
+14 
-20 RYRRGV
+20 
-26 GYRAA
+26 
-31 HLRAPGPD
+31 
-39 GARRR
+39 
-44 GRGLQRRRRRACRQL
+44 
-59 RGWLQV
+59 
-65 TDIRQALSRERTRN
+65 TDIRQALSRERTRK

-92 IIAESWSGLPVTGSV
+92 IISQSWSGLPVTWSG

-132 YSTSGVFNFAQGA
+132 YATSGVFNFAQGA
-145 IGMFLAYVYWDF
+145 IGMFLAYVYWEF
-157 RVDIGL
+157 RSDIGL

-190 YLTDSPIVAQLVVTI
+190 FLTDSPIVAQLVVTI

-213 LAASLW
+213 LAASIW
-219 NPNTTH
+219 NPNSSTQRV
-225 TIPTFFGTSGFNI
+225 IPTFFGTSGFNI
-238 GSTFLPYYR
+238 GSTFMPYYR
-247 LITIATGIAVGL
+247 VVTIVTGIAIGL
-259 LLRFLLYHTRLGIAM
+259 LLRFLLYHTRLGITM

-285 LNGARPASATMTA
+285 LNGARPASATMMA

-306 ALAGIFLAE
+306 ALAGIFLSE
-315 ELSTLDPGTLTL
+315 ELAALDPSTLTL

-357 LSFQESFLN
+357 LSFQENFLS
-366 WSGRWTSAASAIPA
+366 WTGRWTSAPQAIPA
-380 ALLFIA
+380 AILFIA
-386 VLFVKDARIK
+386 VIFVKDARIK
-396 GRSKPRQMADRIP
+396 GRSKPRQTAERIP
-409 STRNALLGFA
+409 SNRNAVLGFA
-419 ALIVVCAIFAA
+419 LLIVIALICAA
-430 TLSRTNQREVT
+430 TLNRPNLREVI
-441 LIVLTAFVLLSL
+441 LIVLTAFVMLSL

-478 VEWGFNGNVLSL
+478 VEWGFNGNVLGL
-490 LIAAAFAVPIG
+490 LVAAAFAVPIG
-501 VIMAGPAIRLQGIYL
+501 MIMAGPAIRLQGIYL
-516 ALATMAFARLA
+516 ALATMAFARMA
-527 EFLFFDQPHVF
+527 EFLFFAQPAVF
-538 GNGNRPVPNL
+538 GNGNRQVPSL
-548 SVFGLQVENPF
+548 SVFGLQVNHPF
-559 HFLGIS
+559 SFLGIS
-565 FAQDAGFLIFAAILF
+565 FAQDSGFLIFSAILF
-580 SVVGLI
+580 SIVGMI

-600 ALRDSPD
+600 AMRDSPD

-620 LGVFMFS
+620 LSVFMFS
-627 AAIAGLAGGLFAFYY
+627 AAIAGLSGGLFAIYY
-642 TSVGTTDF
+642 SSVGTSDF
-650 QLTAGLPYLL
+650 QLTVGLPYLL
-660 LLVVGGASVVGG
+660 LLVVGGLSTVGG
-672 AVVGAIFLVQF
+672 TIIGALALVQF
-683 AWLNQAFPDNTF
+683 GWLNQAFPGNTF
-695 LTWFA
+695 LTWFN
-700 NLGPGLIGIGIGRNP
+700 NLGPGLIGIGVGRNP
-715 EGIWEHEVQNVAKL
+715 EGAWEQNVRAISRL
-729 RRRLGL
+729 RRRISGA
-735 GKPAAET
+735 PAVPEA
-742 VAAATGLSEARER
+742 AAATPTLSRTRGE
-755 TRLPSPAARVNTD
+755 TRLPSPAPRTATD
-768 RPAVE
+768 RPAAE
-773 LQDVSVRFG
+773 LRDISVRFG
-782 GLLAVN
+782 GLLAVAV
-788 NVSIDLQDGQIIGL
+788 VSIDLQDGQIIGL

-820 QEPNAGRVIVDGKDV
+820 QEPNEGRIFVDGRDV

-858 GSLSVRDNIRVAAD
+858 GSLTVRDNIRVAAE
-872 LHRRRWARSGAG
+872 LHRRRWARTGAG
-884 SPDVITETII
+884 RPEVITETII
-894 EHLGLQAVADTR
+894 EHLGLRAVASTR
-906 TELLPTGT
+906 AELLPTGT

-939 LSASETETFATLLRG
+939 LSAAETETFAALLRG

-991 TPAEVQTDP
+991 TPAEVQVNP
-1000 KVLEAYLGTGAE
+1000 KVLEAYLGTGA
-1012 AERSPA
+1012 AEGEPA
-1018 LDGAVADGA
+1018 APRAG
-1027 AAAEPNGI
+1027 
-1035 RPVARVTE
+1035 VARVTE
-1043 PAGPAQSRSA
+1043 AAQGRPAGARQESGRPAA
-1053 QPGPEADRPVAL
+1053 V
-1065 QLDGVFAGY
+1065 QLNGVFAGY

-1081 DISLTVRAG
+1081 DISLTVRSG
-1090 QVCAVLGPNGAGKST
+1090 EVCAVLGPNGAGKST
-1105 ALKVLSGQLAPTKGT
+1105 ALKVMSGQLTPTKGT

-1134 RLVRGGLCVIPE
+1134 RLVRGGLCVVPE
-1146 GRGVFPNLTVTENL
+1146 GRGIFPNLTVTENL
-1160 KMGSFAGTSYADIL
+1160 KMASFAGASYTDIL
-1174 ERSFQHFPRLAE
+1174 DKSFKQFPRLAE

-1209 AVNPSILL
+1209 AVNPSVLL
-1217 IDELSM
+1217 VDELSM
-1223 GLAPKIVE
+1223 GLAPKVVE

-1292 EHAAPAPERVR
+1292 EHAAPAAAPERVL
-1303 EASGPVT
+1303 EGQ
-1310 AS
+1310 

>member
-1 MTGRYI
+1 M
-7 TLDKDDS
+7 
-14 DEACSL
+14 L
-20 RYRRGV
+20 R
-26 GYRAA
+26 
-31 HLRAPGPD
+31 
-39 GARRR
+39 
-44 GRGLQRRRRRACRQL
+44 
-59 RGWLQV
+59 V
-65 TDIRQALSRERTRN
+65 TDIRQALSRERTRT

-92 IIAESWSGLPVTGSV
+92 IISQSWSGLPVTGSS

-132 YSTSGVFNFAQGA
+132 YATSGVFNFAQGA
-145 IGMFLAYVYWDF
+145 IGMFLAFVYWEF

-175 AAPLMGVLIERGIMR
+175 AAPVMGVLIERGIMR
-190 YLTDSPIVAQLVVTI
+190 FLTDSPIVAQLVVTI

-213 LAASLW
+213 LAASVW
-219 NPNTTH
+219 NPNSSTQRV
-225 TIPTFFGTSGFNI
+225 IPTFFGSSGFHI
-238 GSTFLPYYR
+238 GGTFMPYYR
-247 LITIATGIAVGL
+247 LVTILTGIAIGL
-259 LLRFLLYHTRLGIAM
+259 LLRFLLYHTRLGITM

-285 LNGARPASATMTA
+285 LNGARPASATMMA

-315 ELSTLDPGTLTL
+315 ELSALDPGTLTL

-357 LSFQESFLN
+357 ISFQENFLS
-366 WSGRWTSAASAIPA
+366 WTGRWTSAPQAIPA

-396 GRSKPRQMADRIP
+396 GRSKPRRTADRIP

-419 ALIVVCAIFAA
+419 ALIVICVICAA
-430 TLSRTNQREVT
+430 TLNRTNQREVT
-441 LIVLTAFVLLSL
+441 LIVLTAFVMLSL

-465 AQITLVGCGAFAM
+465 AQITLVGCGAFAT
-478 VEWGFNGNVLSL
+478 VEWGFNGNVLGL
-490 LIAAAFAVPIG
+490 LVAAAFAVPIG
-501 VIMAGPAIRLQGIYL
+501 MIMAGPAIRLQGIYL
-516 ALATMAFARLA
+516 ALATMAFARMA

-538 GNGNRPVPNL
+538 GNGNRPVPPL

-559 HFLGIS
+559 SFLGIS
-565 FAQDAGFLIFAAILF
+565 FAQGAGFLIFTAIVF
-580 SVVGLI
+580 SIVGMI
-586 VIAVQRRSFGRRLV
+586 VIAVQRRAFGRRLV

-650 QLTAGLPYLL
+650 QLTEGLPYLL

-672 AVVGAIFLVQF
+672 TVVGAIFLVQF
-683 AWLNQAFPDNTF
+683 AWFNQAFPDNTF

-700 NLGPGLIGIGIGRNP
+700 NLGPGLVGIGVGRNP
-715 EGIWEHEVQNVAKL
+715 EGIWEHEVQNIAKL
-729 RRRLGL
+729 RRRLGR
-735 GKPAAET
+735 GQPAAERT
-742 VAAATGLSEARER
+742 AETTGLSEVRER
-755 TRLPSPAARVNTD
+755 TRLPSPAARVNTN
-768 RPAVE
+768 RPAAE
-773 LQDVSVRFG
+773 LRDVSVRFG

-788 NVSIDLQDGQIIGL
+788 NVSLDLQDGQIIGL

-820 QEPNAGRVIVDGKDV
+820 QEPNAGRIIVDGKDV

-872 LHRRRWARSGAG
+872 LHRRRWARTGAG

-906 TELLPTGT
+906 AELLPTGT

-939 LSASETETFATLLRG
+939 LSAAETETFASLLRG

-991 TPAEVQTDP
+991 TPAEVQADP
-1000 KVLEAYLGTGAE
+1000 KVLEAYLGTGDGE
-1012 AERSPA
+1012 AQRPV
-1018 LDGAVADGA
+1018 LADGA
-1027 AAAEPNGI
+1027 AAELDGI
-1035 RPVARVTE
+1035 RPVVQVTE
-1043 PAGPAQSRSA
+1043 PAGPAKPR
-1053 QPGPEADRPVAL
+1053 PEADRPVAL
-1065 QLDGVFAGY
+1065 ELDGVSAGY
-1074 GGIDVLE
+1074 GGIDVLQ

-1090 QVCAVLGPNGAGKST
+1090 EVCAVLGPNGAGKST
-1105 ALKVLSGQLAPTKGT
+1105 ALKVISGQLAPTKGT
-1120 ASINGQPI
+1120 ASINGHSI
-1128 AGVPTE
+1128 AGVPTD
-1134 RLVRGGLCVIPE
+1134 RLVRGGLCVVPE
-1146 GRGVFPNLTVTENL
+1146 GRGIFPNLTVTENL
-1160 KMGSFAGTSYADIL
+1160 KMASFAGASYADIL
-1174 ERSFQHFPRLAE
+1174 EKSFKQFPKLAE

-1231 ELYEVLAGIARQGL
+1231 ELYEVIAGIARQGL

-1292 EHAAPAPERVR
+1292 EHAARAPAPAPAVAAAVAAAPERVL
-1303 EASGPVT
+1303 EGQ
-1310 AS
+1310 